1 MEVPQKTKNRTTIWS
16 SNPTLKHISSKAKIQ
31 KDTYTSVFRAA
42 LFTTAKTW
50 KRSRLPSTD
59 EWIKMWCIYIK
70 YTADYY
76 LAVKK
81 KDIMPLASPW
91 TDLEI
96 IGLSE
101 SERDKHHM
109 VLTFMGN
116 LKYDT
121 NEPIL
126 QNRNRLTDREN
137 TLVVAKGEEGG
148 GGMDWEFQIR
158 RCKLLCLG
166 WINNKVLLYSTGNY
180 IQYPVINHNGKE
192 F

>member
-96 IGLSE
+96 IGLLE
-101 SERDKHHM
+101 SERDQHHM
-109 VLTFMGN
+109 GLTFMGN

-137 TLVVAKGEEGG
+137 TLVVAKRGG
-148 GGMDWEFQIR
+148 GWRRDGLGVSDSQMQTIMFRMDKQQSPAVQHRE
-158 RCKLLCLG
+158 
-166 WINNKVLLYSTGNY
+166 LYSISCNK
-180 IQYPVINHNGKE
+180 P
-192 F
+192 